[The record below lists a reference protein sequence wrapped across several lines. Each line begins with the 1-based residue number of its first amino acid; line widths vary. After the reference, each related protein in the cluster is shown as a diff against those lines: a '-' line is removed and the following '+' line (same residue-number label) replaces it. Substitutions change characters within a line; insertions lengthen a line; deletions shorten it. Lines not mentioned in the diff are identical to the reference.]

1 MSTKY
6 WRWSIVCVA
15 MARLVLNQAGAASV
29 TIGIPLPHGQGQNQ
43 EMNESMRQSL
53 ISQLNAQSVDA
64 VPLSAPTGALEG
76 ELQAKHC
83 SYVLYTRVQNK
94 HSTGSGVFGKL
105 SMLTHG
111 ISPDAIGG
119 GDASVK
125 RGDTMVLDYRLM
137 AMGSSDPIKADTLS
151 AKATSDGQDVVGPLI
166 AQLTTAVAAAAQ
178 GKEQG
183 TALTQVSA
191 QTATQAAPAASSD
204 AQSASNGSKFGGF
217 FGHRSIS
224 SAKSTAG
231 NMSGGMDCAKLAS
244 MPNAPMSLEACE
256 KLQATQQAYNQA
268 ASDPSAQRPGDEQMT
283 CGQIT
288 AELKQQQY
296 TAQDKTKVSELT
308 ATTKEEQKIIKKEEA
323 ILAKRQAEA
332 QTAVAA
338 ASAADTATEVATAGL
353 VRGHALNAVEKTL
366 DAQDKAEK
374 ERVIREDLPTYKK
387 MISQTAD
394 LGSDFGQ
401 QLQANP
407 RLGRLMQLAN
417 SKHCKGGG

>member
-6 WRWSIVCVA
+6 WRWSIVWATAWLA
-15 MARLVLNQAGAASV
+15 MNQAGAAAV
-29 TIGIPLPHGQGQNQ
+29 TIGIPLPHGQVQN
-43 EMNESMRQSL
+43 EEINESMRQSL
-53 ISQLNAQSVDA
+53 ISQLKAQSVDA
-64 VPLSAPTGALEG
+64 VALSAPTGGLEA

-119 GDASVK
+119 GDGSVK
-125 RGDTMVLDYRLM
+125 RGDTVVLDYRLM

-151 AKATSDGQDVVGPLI
+151 AKATSDGQDVASPLV
-166 AQLTTAVAAAAQ
+166 AQLANAVVAAAQ

-183 TALTQVSA
+183 TVLAQAPA
-191 QTATQAAPAASSD
+191 QTATQATPAASSD
-204 AQSASNGSKFGGF
+204 AQSSSNGSRFGGF

-224 SAKSTAG
+224 SAKSTGG
-231 NMSGGMDCAKLAS
+231 NMSGNMDCAKLAS

-256 KLQATQQAYNQA
+256 KLQGTQQAYNQA
-268 ASDPSAQRPGDEQMT
+268 ASDPSAQRPGDEQMS
-283 CGQIT
+283 CAQIT

-296 TAQDKTKVSELT
+296 TAPDKTKAADLT

-332 QTAVAA
+332 QTAIAA
-338 ASAADTATEVATAGL
+338 ATAADTATEVATGGL
-353 VRGHALNAVEKTL
+353 VSGHALNAVEKTL

-387 MISQTAD
+387 MITQTAD

-407 RLGRLMQLAN
+407 RLGRLMQLADA
-417 SKHCKGGG
+417 KRCKGGG